1 MLAFPS
7 VAPFRLDQVTAAP
20 LLMAGL
26 FAAQLVLAA
35 AMAWAG
41 VRQRAAFWWMAALA
55 LVALVGLFFTL
66 ASWGNSDTTKLSYYF
81 SFDLSRV
88 KGEAFWVLV
97 APWVVRLPYRMSAV
111 HGLVVAGYALAPLLL
126 AWRWRALAW
135 AGWWSLLIC
144 CSPLLRN
151 FLQNGVSRQALATL
165 LLVPLLLWAG
175 QLAAVRRRWAALLA
189 LLSLTM
195 HTAFAGSLTLALLP
209 GLLAGR
215 TTTLALLRRRLRR
228 PAGAIALVAVAALVA
243 GLALL
248 VALALPTAVEKLAT
262 YVQQE
267 SYFNKYP
274 LDPVVGRLQAAM
286 LLGVLLACWRR
297 RLSWRTLLSCG
308 VTRQLIL
315 FGLLYHLM
323 QWSVQAVWFP
333 QITSRL
339 ADVVGLFLLVVYLAW
354 LNRYQCH
361 WAVLPALFVTV
372 DYWLMERLLPSRLLP
387 CGLDDSFLCIPDR
400 WPWQI
405 RYWDLPSR

>member
-26 FAAQLVLAA
+26 FAAQLALATA
-35 AMAWAG
+35 LAWAG
-41 VRQRAAFWWMAALA
+41 VRQRAAFWWIAALA

-66 ASWGNSDTTKLSYYF
+66 GSWGNSDTTKLSYYF

-111 HGLVVAGYALAPLLL
+111 HGLVVASYALAPLLL
-126 AWRWRALAW
+126 AWHWRALAW
-135 AGWWSLLIC
+135 AGWWSLLLC

-175 QLAAVRRRWAALLA
+175 RLAPLRRRWAALAA

-195 HTAFAGSLTLALLP
+195 HTAFAGSLALALLP
-209 GLLAGR
+209 R
-215 TTTLALLRRRLRR
+215 LALLRPQMPLRPRLLR
-228 PAGAIALVAVAALVA
+228 PAGVVALLALGA
-243 GLALL
+243 GLVLL
-248 VALALPTAVEKLAT
+248 VGLALPTALEKLGS
-262 YVQQE
+262 YIQQE

-274 LDPVVGRLQAAM
+274 LDQAVGRLQAAM
-286 LLGVLLACWRR
+286 LLGVLLTCWWR
-297 RLSWRTLLSCG
+297 RLSWRTLLRCG

-361 WAVLPALFVTV
+361 WAVLPALFVTL
-372 DYWLMERLLPSRLLP
+372 DYWLMERLLPSRQLT
-387 CGLDDSFLCIPDR
+387 CGLDDNFLCIPDR

>member
-1 MLAFPS
+1 MLDFPS
-7 VAPFRLDQVTAAP
+7 VAPFRLDQVRSAP
-20 LLMAGL
+20 LLMTGL
-26 FAAQLVLAA
+26 FAAQLALASA
-35 AMAWAG
+35 LAWAG
-41 VRQRAAFWWMAALA
+41 VRQRAVFWWTAGLA
-55 LVALVGLFFTL
+55 LVALAALFFTL
-66 ASWGNSDTTKLSYYF
+66 GSWGNSDTTKLSYYF
-81 SFDLSRV
+81 GFDLSRV

-111 HGLVVAGYALAPLLL
+111 HGLVVACYALVPLLL

-135 AGWWSLLIC
+135 GGWWSLLLS
-144 CSPLLRN
+144 CSPMLRN

-175 QLAAVRRRWAALLA
+175 QLLALQRRWVALAA

-195 HTAFAGSLTLALLP
+195 HTAFAGSLALALLP
-209 GLLAGR
+209 SLLVGRARPQGLTRWPLP
-215 TTTLALLRRRLRR
+215 R
-228 PAGAIALVAVAALVA
+228 PAAVIALAVLAA
-243 GLALL
+243 GLVLL
-248 VALALPTAVEKLAT
+248 VALALPTALEKLAV

-267 SYFNKYP
+267 SYFNQYP
-274 LDPVVGRLQAAM
+274 LDQAVGRLQAAM
-286 LLGVLLACWRR
+286 ALGLLLSCWRR
-297 RLSWRTLLSCG
+297 RLGWRTLLSCA

-339 ADVVGLFLLVVYLAW
+339 ADVVGLFLLLVYLAW

-361 WAVLPALFVTV
+361 WAVLPALFVTI
-372 DYWLMERLLPSRLLP
+372 DYWLMERLLPSRLLS
-387 CGLDDSFLCIPDR
+387 CGLDDNFLCIPDR